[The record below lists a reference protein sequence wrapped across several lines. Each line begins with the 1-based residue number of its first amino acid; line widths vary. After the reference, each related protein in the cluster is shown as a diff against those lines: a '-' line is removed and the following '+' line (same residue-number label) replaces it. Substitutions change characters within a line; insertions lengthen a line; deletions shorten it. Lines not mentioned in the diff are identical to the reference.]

1 MSSLGQNL
9 LDFSWE
15 PQPQPLGEGIVLRP
29 RGRLHGLA
37 AASTHQAQPVGNADN
52 GFNLIFPL

>member
-15 PQPQPLGEGIVLRP
+15 PPAPAPGGGNSAQTQGEAAR
-29 RGRLHGLA
+29 A
-37 AASTHQAQPVGNADN
+37 AAACTHQAQPVGNADN